1 MADLDDRI
9 EFLTSSHS
17 DIVNNIDRL
26 KRRRGELMK
35 ELDQVNQDL
44 TSEEHSLNFICIFF

>member
-1 MADLDDRI
+1 
-9 EFLTSSHS
+9 
-17 DIVNNIDRL
+17 L

-44 TSEEHSLNFICIFF
+44 TSEEHSLNFICNFF

>member
-17 DIVNNIDRL
+17 DIVNSIDRL

>member
-1 MADLDDRI
+1 
-9 EFLTSSHS
+9 
-17 DIVNNIDRL
+17 L